1 MAEVFEQYGPYK
13 RIRRLGIG
21 GMAETFL
28 AVQRGAA
35 GFEQRVCMKFIL
47 PGYRG
52 NADFKRLFLREAS
65 IAASLRHSN
74 IVGVI
79 DVDATVGYMVLEL
92 VDGVDLRTLLNAT
105 PGRKLSPELSVLVTV
120 ELCKALAYSHGRIR
134 RGQPDG
140 IVHRDVSPSNVLI
153 SYSGEVKLTDFGV
166 ARAMRADVEPL
177 STTVKGK
184 LCYMSPE
191 QARGQ
196 MLDGRSDLFAVGVM
210 FYELLC
216 GRRPFDGNSD
226 AETLLRVTSGQFTPL
241 REVAPDVPPGLV
253 HIVER
258 LIHRDR
264 EQRFATADACIDALV
279 AFSPRLTS
287 FRQLGEMSKYARP
300 HETIAGVDIE
310 ALEAVENGNPLAGTL
325 LQTQALPGNTLPP
338 RTLPPP
344 LPTQDSYVAPVT
356 RSQTTLPTVHRNAWI
371 ALGVSFTLLLI
382 VGGAWATRL
391 WQQQQQQQQIAKNAA
406 IDPNKLPDGPTT
418 TPFPPSTYP
427 PPVRPDTPTSID
439 NPPPGTGAG
448 KIELIPV
455 GQNDPT
461 LQPQQPQ
468 QLPKGDRIERDRN
481 DPLDKPYRDTDRPIR
496 LSSSSGPKP
505 DATLDVGVVPWGKI
519 WIDNKLYGWTPLRGI
534 KLHPGRHTIGA
545 GVDSSQ
551 QVKKHINLKPGEQA
565 VLTLQLD
572 ASGGDEA
579 TGSHNER

>member
-79 DVDATVGYMVLEL
+79 DVDAAIGYMVLEL
-92 VDGVDLRTLLNAT
+92 VDGVDLRTLVNAA
-105 PGRKLSPELSVLVTV
+105 PGRKLPPELAVLVTV
-120 ELCKALAYSHGRIR
+120 EMCKALAYAHGRVR
-134 RGQPDG
+134 RGQADG
-140 IVHRDVSPSNVLI
+140 IVHRDVSPSNVLV
-153 SYSGEVKLTDFGV
+153 SYAGEVKLTDFGV

-196 MLDGRSDLFAVGVM
+196 LLDGRSDLFSLGVV

-241 REVAPDVPPGLV
+241 REAAPEVPPGLAQV
-253 HIVER
+253 AER
-258 LIHRDR
+258 MIHRDR
-264 EQRFATADACIDALV
+264 EQRYASADACIDALTP
-279 AFSPRLTS
+279 FTPRLTS
-287 FRQLGEMSKYARP
+287 FRQLGEMAKAARP
-300 HETIAGVDIE
+300 HETLVGADIE
-310 ALEAVENGNPLAGTL
+310 AIDSFPSANPPLADTL

-338 RTLPPP
+338 RMQPPGLPEPG
-344 LPTQDSYVAPVT
+344 VAPVT
-356 RSQTTLPTVHRNAWI
+356 RSQTTQPTVHRNAWI
-371 ALGVSFTLLLI
+371 ALGVSFTLLLV
-382 VGGAWATRL
+382 VGFAWVTRIS
-391 WQQQQQQQQIAKNAA
+391 QQREESSAMAA
-406 IDPNKLPDGPTT
+406 LHTVKPAEPQAVEQPV
-418 TPFPPSTYP
+418 P
-427 PPVRPDTPTSID
+427 PPTAAPTA
-439 NPPPGTGAG
+439 AG
-448 KIELIPV
+448 SNIELIPV
-455 GQNDPT
+455 MHEPEPQ
-461 LQPQQPQ
+461 QQPQ
-468 QLPKGDRIERDRN
+468 RIEPAPVPQPQRSLRGAA
-481 DPLDKPYRDTDRPIR
+481 TA
-496 LSSSSGPKP
+496 PKS
-505 DATLDVGVVPWGKI
+505 DATLDVGVVPWGKV
-519 WIDNKLYGWTPLRGI
+519 WIDNKLYGWTPIRGI

-545 GVDSSQ
+545 GTDASQ
-551 QVKKHINLKPGEQA
+551 QVRKKIDLKPGEQH

-572 ASGGDEA
+572 GSGGADDA
-579 TGSHNER
+579 TNSRSDR

>member
-79 DVDATVGYMVLEL
+79 DVDASNGYMVLEL
-92 VDGVDLRTLLNAT
+92 VDGVDLRTLLNAAH
-105 PGRKLSPELSVLVTV
+105 GRKLSPELSSLVTV
-120 ELCKALAYSHGRIR
+120 ELCKALSYAHGRTR
-134 RGQPDG
+134 RGEADG

-153 SYSGEVKLTDFGV
+153 SYAGEVKLTDFGV

-196 MLDGRSDLFAVGVM
+196 LLDGRSDLFSLGVM

-226 AETLLRVTSGQFTPL
+226 AETLLRVTSGQHTPL
-241 REVAPDVPPGLV
+241 REVAPEVPPGLAL
-253 HIVER
+253 IVER
-258 LIHRDR
+258 MIHRDR
-264 EQRFATADACIDALV
+264 EQRFASADDCIDALT
-279 AFSPRLTS
+279 AFAPRLTS
-287 FRQLGEMSKYARP
+287 FRELGEMAKAARP
-300 HETIAGVDIE
+300 HETLVGVDIE
-310 ALEAVENGNPLAGTL
+310 ALDAVYDPFKAASGGSSL
-325 LQTQALPGNTLPP
+325 LETQALPGNTLPP
-338 RTLPPP
+338 RAAPPIAYQEP
-344 LPTQDSYVAPVT
+344 QVT

-371 ALGVSFTLLLI
+371 ALAVSFTLLLV
-382 VGGAWATRL
+382 VGFAWATRL
-391 WQQQQQQQQIAKNAA
+391 SQQRDETSALAALNVLKPAETPQQQPQQQPQAQA
-406 IDPNKLPDGPTT
+406 PTLPSR
-418 TPFPPSTYP
+418 PPEPS
-427 PPVRPDTPTSID
+427 S
-439 NPPPGTGAG
+439 AG
-448 KIELIPV
+448 SSIELIPV
-455 GQNDPT
+455 NEPRDPNDAPA
-461 LQPQQPQ
+461 QQPP
-468 QLPKGDRIERDRN
+468 PKLE
-481 DPLDKPYRDTDRPIR
+481 PTDAPQRSGR
-496 LSSSSGPKP
+496 LASSSSASPKP
-505 DATLDVGVVPWGKI
+505 DATLDVGVVPWGQI

-534 KLHPGRHTIGA
+534 KLHPGRHLIGA
-545 GVDSSQ
+545 GVDSKQ
-551 QVKKHINLKPGEQA
+551 QVRKHINLRPGEQV

-572 ASGGDEA
+572 AANGGDDA
-579 TGSHNER
+579 TSSHGDR

>member
-79 DVDATVGYMVLEL
+79 DVDASVGYMVLEL
-92 VDGVDLRTLLNAT
+92 VDGVDLRTLLNNS
-105 PGRKLSPELSVLVTV
+105 PGRKLPPELAALVTV
-120 ELCKALAYSHGRIR
+120 ELCKALAYAHGRVR

-196 MLDGRSDLFAVGVM
+196 LLDGRSDLFAVGVM

-241 REVAPDVPPGLV
+241 REVAPEVPPGLA

-264 EQRFATADACIDALV
+264 EQRFATADACIDALA
-279 AFSPRLTS
+279 AFAPRLTS
-287 FRQLGEMSKYARP
+287 FRQLGEMAKAARP
-300 HETIAGVDIE
+300 HETLAGVDIE
-310 ALEAVENGNPLAGTL
+310 ALDALDNADAALSGTL

-338 RTLPPP
+338 RVAPPP
-344 LPTQDSYVAPVT
+344 LPMPESYVAPVT

-382 VGGAWATRL
+382 VGVAWATRL
-391 WQQQQQQQQIAKNAA
+391 TQQQRRETSTLAVLDPRRPIELQPNA
-406 IDPNKLPDGPTT
+406 PPTVN
-418 TPFPPSTYP
+418 TPTLQPT
-427 PPVRPDTPTSID
+427 PPVPAQHPV
-439 NPPPGTGAG
+439 PGAG
-448 KIELIPV
+448 SSNIELIPLA
-455 GQNDPT
+455 GANDPPPQP
-461 LQPQQPQ
+461 QPQQPM
-468 QLPKGDRIERDRN
+468 RTE
-481 DPLDKPYRDTDRPIR
+481 PLESPNSARAAR
-496 LSSSSGPKP
+496 SSSSGPKP

-534 KLHPGRHTIGA
+534 KLHPGRHLIGA
-545 GVDSSQ
+545 GVDSTQ
-551 QVKKHINLKPGEQA
+551 QVRKHINLKPGEQA

-572 ASGGDEA
+572 ASGGADEA
-579 TGSHNER
+579 TGSHNDR

>member
-1 MAEVFEQYGPYK
+1 
-13 RIRRLGIG
+13 LGIG

-79 DVDATVGYMVLEL
+79 DVDASVGYMVLEL
-92 VDGVDLRTLLNAT
+92 VDGVDLRTLLNAS
-105 PGRKLSPELSVLVTV
+105 PGRRLTPELAVLVSV
-120 ELCKALAYSHGRIR
+120 ELCKALAYAHGRTR

-166 ARAMRADVEPL
+166 ARAMSADVEPL

-196 MLDGRSDLFAVGVM
+196 LLDGRSDLFAVGVM
-210 FYELLC
+210 LYEVLC
-216 GRRPFDGNSD
+216 GKRPFDGNSD
-226 AETLLRVTSGQFTPL
+226 AETLLRVTSGQFTPI
-241 REVAPDVPPGLV
+241 RQVAPEVPPGIAQ
-253 HIVER
+253 IVER

-264 EQRFATADACIDALV
+264 EQRFTSADDCIDALA

-287 FRQLGEMSKYARP
+287 FRELGNMAKAARP
-300 HETIAGVDIE
+300 HETLIGVDIE
-310 ALEAVENGNPLAGTL
+310 ALEQENGPLNLGSTL

-338 RTLPPP
+338 RAAPPP
-344 LPTQDSYVAPVT
+344 LPSHEPYVAPVT
-356 RSQTTLPTVHRNAWI
+356 RSQTTLPAVHRNAWI
-371 ALGVSFTLLLI
+371 ALAVSFTLLLV
-382 VGGAWATRL
+382 VGFAWATRL
-391 WQQQQQQQQIAKNAA
+391 SQQKETAA
-406 IDPNKLPDGPTT
+406 QAALNTVRPAEVPPVQAPTT
-418 TPFPPSTYP
+418 VTQPLTIPSYP
-427 PPVRPDTPTSID
+427 QAPAPAQ
-439 NPPPGTGAG
+439 GAG
-448 KIELIPV
+448 TSNIELIPLA
-455 GQNDPT
+455 GANDPAT
-461 LQPQQPQ
+461 QPQRVEPMDA
-468 QLPKGDRIERDRN
+468 PA
-481 DPLDKPYRDTDRPIR
+481 RPPR
-496 LSSSSGPKP
+496 GMSGSSSSSRSDSRSDSRVDSRP

-519 WIDNKLYGWTPLRGI
+519 WIDNRLYGWTPLRGI
-534 KLHPGRHTIGA
+534 KLHPGRHLIGA

-551 QVKKHINLKPGEQA
+551 QVRKHINLKPGEQA

-572 ASGGDEA
+572 GSGGGDEA
-579 TGSHNER
+579 TGSHNDR

>member
-79 DVDATVGYMVLEL
+79 DVDAAVGYMVLEL
-92 VDGVDLRTLLNAT
+92 VDGVDLRTLLNAA
-105 PGRKLSPELSVLVTV
+105 PGRKLPPELAALVTV
-120 ELCKALAYSHGRIR
+120 ELCKALAYAHGRFR

-153 SYSGEVKLTDFGV
+153 SYAGEVKLTDFGV
-166 ARAMRADVEPL
+166 ARAMSADVEPL

-196 MLDGRSDLFAVGVM
+196 LLDGRSDLFAVGVM

-241 REVAPDVPPGLV
+241 RQVAPEVPPGLT

-258 LIHRDR
+258 LIQRDR
-264 EQRFATADACIDALV
+264 EQRYASADDCIDALSTL
-279 AFSPRLTS
+279 APRLTS
-287 FRQLGEMSKYARP
+287 FRDLGNMAKAARP
-300 HETIAGVDIE
+300 HETLAGVDIE
-310 ALEAVENGNPLAGTL
+310 ALEALEHAADGQSSML

-338 RTLPPP
+338 RAAQPAHHEP
-344 LPTQDSYVAPVT
+344 YVAPVT

-371 ALGVSFTLLLI
+371 ALAVSFTLLLV
-382 VGGAWATRL
+382 VGFAWATRL
-391 WQQQQQQQQIAKNAA
+391 SQQRQETLALAA
-406 IDPNKLPDGPTT
+406 LNTVRPAEMRPVEPPLPVQPSAAQYAPT
-418 TPFPPSTYP
+418 PAPLPGAGGSNIEMIPLVAANDP
-427 PPVRPDTPTSID
+427 PPAQPVRVEPAD
-439 NPPPGTGAG
+439 A
-448 KIELIPV
+448 
-455 GQNDPT
+455 
-461 LQPQQPQ
+461 
-468 QLPKGDRIERDRN
+468 
-481 DPLDKPYRDTDRPIR
+481 PLRQRAAATVSR
-496 LSSSSGPKP
+496 P

-519 WIDNKLYGWTPLRGI
+519 WIDNHLYGWTPLRGI
-534 KLHPGRHTIGA
+534 KLHPGRHLIGA
-545 GVDSSQ
+545 GVDASQ
-551 QVKKHINLKPGEQA
+551 QVRKHINLKPGEQA

-572 ASGGDEA
+572 GSGGGDEA
-579 TGSHNER
+579 TGSHSDR

>member
-105 PGRKLSPELSVLVTV
+105 PGRKLSAELSVLVTV
-120 ELCKALAYSHGRIR
+120 ELCKALAYAHGRIR

-241 REVAPDVPPGLV
+241 RDVAPDVPPALV

-264 EQRFATADACIDALV
+264 EQRFATADACIDALA
-279 AFSPRLTS
+279 AFTPRLTS
-287 FRQLGEMSKYARP
+287 FRQLGEMAKFARP

-310 ALEAVENGNPLAGTL
+310 SLEGLESGNPLAGTL
-325 LQTQALPGNTLPP
+325 MQTQALPGNTIPP

-344 LPTQDSYVAPVT
+344 LPVSDPYVAPVT
-356 RSQTTLPTVHRNAWI
+356 RSQTTLPAVHRNAWI

-391 WQQQQQQQQIAKNAA
+391 WQQQQQQQQQIAKNTAV
-406 IDPNKLPDGPTT
+406 DPNKLPDGPPT
-418 TPFPPSTYP
+418 TPFPPNTYTQ
-427 PPVRPDTPTSID
+427 PVRPEAPPTID
-439 NPPPGTGAG
+439 NAPGTGGG

-455 GQNDPT
+455 PGSNDPS
-461 LQPQQPQ
+461 QQPQ
-468 QLPKGDRIERDRN
+468 PQLPPRTE
-481 DPLDKPYRDTDRPIR
+481 PLDKPSRDTERPSR
-496 LSSSSGPKP
+496 PGSSGPKP

-534 KLHPGRHTIGA
+534 KLHPGKHWIGA
-545 GVDSSQ
+545 GVDSNQ
-551 QVKKHINLKPGEQA
+551 QVRKHINLKPGEQA

-572 ASGGDEA
+572 TSGGDEA
-579 TGSHNER
+579 TGSHSDR

>member
-92 VDGVDLRTLLNAT
+92 VDGVDLRTLLNASH
-105 PGRKLSPELSVLVTV
+105 GRKLSPELSVLVTV

-153 SYSGEVKLTDFGV
+153 SYAGEVKLTDFGV

-210 FYELLC
+210 LYELLC

-241 REVAPDVPPGLV
+241 REVAPEVPPGLT

-264 EQRFATADACIDALV
+264 EQRFATADACIDALA

-287 FRQLGEMSKYARP
+287 FRQLGELARHARP
-300 HETIAGVDIE
+300 HETLMGVDIE
-310 ALEAVENGNPLAGTL
+310 ALDAPEGSHNLAETL

-338 RTLPPP
+338 RTMPPP
-344 LPTQDSYVAPVT
+344 LPDSYVAPVT

-371 ALGVSFTLLLI
+371 ALAVSFTLLLI

-391 WQQQQQQQQIAKNAA
+391 TQQRQETETAA
-406 IDPNKLPDGPTT
+406 QAALNPL
-418 TPFPPSTYP
+418 
-427 PPVRPDTPTSID
+427 RPAEPQPTSPMNVAPQLQPATPSPAP
-439 NPPPGTGAG
+439 NPGPAG
-448 KIELIPV
+448 GSNLELIPLA
-455 GQNDPT
+455 GANEPAQ
-461 LQPQQPQ
+461 QPQQPV
-468 QLPKGDRIERDRN
+468 RE
-481 DPLDKPYRDTDRPIR
+481 PLDN
-496 LSSSSGPKP
+496 SSQSPKRQAREPVSGPRP

-519 WIDNKLYGWTPLRGI
+519 WIDNRLYGWTPLRGI
-534 KLHPGRHTIGA
+534 KLHPGRHLIGA
-545 GVDSSQ
+545 GVDSTQ
-551 QVKKHINLKPGEQA
+551 QVRKHINLKPGEQA

-572 ASGGDEA
+572 ASGGADEA
-579 TGSHNER
+579 TGSHNDR

>member
-92 VDGVDLRTLLNAT
+92 VDGVDLRTLLNAS
-105 PGRKLSPELSVLVTV
+105 PGRKLTPELSALVTV
-120 ELCKALAYSHGRIR
+120 ELCKALSYAHGRTR

-140 IVHRDVSPSNVLI
+140 IVHRDVSPSNVLV
-153 SYSGEVKLTDFGV
+153 SYAGEVKLTDFGV

-196 MLDGRSDLFAVGVM
+196 LLDGRSDLFAVGVM

-226 AETLLRVTSGQFTPL
+226 AETLLRVTSGQFTPI
-241 REVAPDVPPGLV
+241 RQVAPEVPPGLAQ
-253 HIVER
+253 IVER

-264 EQRFATADACIDALV
+264 EQRFASADDCIDALA
-279 AFSPRLTS
+279 AFAPRLTS
-287 FRQLGEMSKYARP
+287 FRELGNLAKAARP
-300 HETIAGVDIE
+300 HETLAGVDIA
-310 ALEAVENGNPLAGTL
+310 ALELDNSPGALPPTL

-338 RTLPPP
+338 RAASPP
-344 LPTQDSYVAPVT
+344 LAQEPYVAPVT

-371 ALGVSFTLLLI
+371 ALGVSFTLLLV
-382 VGGAWATRL
+382 VGFAWASRLSQQREESSVLAAFNTVRPAPPKPVEPQSAQAEQPATPYIPPAAPAQGAGTSNIELIPLAGANEPSPAQPRPTRVEP
-391 WQQQQQQQQIAKNAA
+391 A
-406 IDPNKLPDGPTT
+406 D
-418 TPFPPSTYP
+418 P
-427 PPVRPDTPTSID
+427 PPVRSAR
-439 NPPPGTGAG
+439 G
-448 KIELIPV
+448 
-455 GQNDPT
+455 
-461 LQPQQPQ
+461 
-468 QLPKGDRIERDRN
+468 
-481 DPLDKPYRDTDRPIR
+481 
-496 LSSSSGPKP
+496 SSGSRP

-534 KLHPGRHTIGA
+534 KLHPGRHLIGA
-545 GVDSSQ
+545 GVDSTQ
-551 QVKKHINLKPGEQA
+551 QVRKHINLKPGEQA

-572 ASGGDEA
+572 ASGGGDEA
-579 TGSHNER
+579 TGSHSDR

>member
-79 DVDATVGYMVLEL
+79 DVDASVGYMVLEL
-92 VDGVDLRTLLNAT
+92 VDGVDLRTLLNAS
-105 PGRKLSPELSVLVTV
+105 PGRKLSPELATLVTV
-120 ELCKALAYSHGRIR
+120 ELCKALAYAHGRVR

-241 REVAPDVPPGLV
+241 LDVAPDVPAGLAQ
-253 HIVER
+253 IVER

-264 EQRFATADACIDALV
+264 EQRFPSADACIDALSPF
-279 AFSPRLTS
+279 APRLTS
-287 FRQLGEMSKYARP
+287 FRQLGELAKYARP
-300 HETIAGVDIE
+300 HETLVGVDLDGMD
-310 ALEAVENGNPLAGTL
+310 ALDGGNALSETL
-325 LQTQALPGNTLPP
+325 LHTQALPGNTLPP
-338 RTLPPP
+338 RAAPPP
-344 LPTQDSYVAPVT
+344 LPESYVAPVT

-371 ALGVSFTLLLI
+371 ALGVSVTLLLL
-382 VGGAWATRL
+382 VGGAWL
-391 WQQQQQQQQIAKNAA
+391 SQLFQQRKDPIAQTTVN
-406 IDPNKLPDGPTT
+406 PVKLPEVET
-418 TPFPPSTYP
+418 P
-427 PPVRPDTPTSID
+427 PPPTSY
-439 NPPPGTGAG
+439 A
-448 KIELIPV
+448 
-455 GQNDPT
+455 PT
-461 LQPQQPQ
+461 LQPIAPPTVQAPQPGTGGSN
-468 QLPKGDRIERDRN
+468 LELIPLAGAN
-481 DPLDKPYRDTDRPIR
+481 DPPPQAPPPQRVERNEPIENTASARPGR
-496 LSSSSGPKP
+496 SSSSAPKP

-519 WIDNKLYGWTPLRGI
+519 WIDNRLYGWTPLRGI
-534 KLHPGRHTIGA
+534 KLHPGRHVIGA
-545 GVDSSQ
+545 GVDSTQ

-579 TGSHNER
+579 TGSHSDR